1 MKLKVFVVDDDR
13 HYARLLSYRLDR
25 QAEHEVMVFTSGES
39 LLSNLDD
46 PPDLVLLD
54 IMMPGM
60 NGLETLR
67 RLKERHP
74 QIPVLVVS
82 AQGVVGTAAEAI
94 KLGAFDYVTK
104 GQDDLLRLG
113 VIVKNIEE
121 RKALEQEVAQLRQEV
136 QRLRAEARRSDL
148 NDAIRGSMNE

>member
-1 MKLKVFVVDDDR
+1 MKLRVFVVDDDR
-13 HYARLLSYRLDR
+13 HYARLLSYRLD
-25 QAEHEVMVFTSGES
+25 QHAEREVKVFTSGEG

-46 PPDLVLLD
+46 PPDLILLD

-67 RLKERHP
+67 HLKERHP
-74 QIPVLVVS
+74 QVPVLVVS
-82 AQGVVGTAAEAI
+82 AQGVIGTAAEAI

-121 RKALEQEVAQLRQEV
+121 RKVLEQEVEQLRQEV
-136 QRLRAEARRSDL
+136 QRLREEA
-148 NDAIRGSMNE
+148 GKT

>member
-13 HYARLLSYRLDR
+13 HYARLLSYRLDQHTER
-25 QAEHEVMVFTSGES
+25 EVKVFTSGES

-60 NGLETLR
+60 NGLETLKR
-67 RLKERHP
+67 IKERHP
-74 QIPVLVVS
+74 QVHVLVVS
-82 AQGVVGTAAEAI
+82 AQGVIGTAAEAI

-113 VIVKNIEE
+113 AIVKNIEE
-121 RKALEQEVAQLRQEV
+121 RKMLEWELEQLRQEV
-136 QRLRAEARRSDL
+136 QRLREESGRA
-148 NDAIRGSMNE
+148 